1 MFNFDT
7 NILIDYLNGKQ
18 LAKEALDKYQ
28 PNAMSIISYLEV
40 MVGTT
45 KDNKA
50 IIKEFLDS
58 FEILNIQ
65 TNIADE
71 VIAIRNNLKIKLP
84 DAIILA
90 TAKTH
95 NAKLI
100 TRNTKDF
107 NSLNNVIIPYQL

>member
-1 MFNFDT
+1 MFIFDT

-58 FEILNIQ
+58 FEILNIR